1 MLLLK
6 DSYLTK
12 LKLNVLSENNY
23 WVDRCSDEEMFEFTR
38 KVAAH
43 ELCPNRNNE
52 LGEIKH
58 WFEQNSRRRTKYEKQ
73 LSLRELKDRLNLCGY
88 ETVEDGRFIEIIE
101 TESGLRK
108 EKIIKKFRVHDTD
121 TGSTQVQI
129 AILTE
134 EIKELTEHL
143 KQHKHDYSSRRGL
156 LKKVGE
162 RRKLLKYL
170 QKNLE
175 LNFMYENDLDNI
187 IIINNLNDLE
197 GVLK

>member
-1 MLLLK
+1 MFLGKAHKKMLDK
-6 DSYLTK
+6 K
-12 LKLNVLSENNY
+12 
-23 WVDRCSDEEMFEFTR
+23 
-38 KVAAH
+38 
-43 ELCPNRNNE
+43 
-52 LGEIKH
+52 I
-58 WFEQNSRRRTKYEKQ
+58 
-73 LSLRELKDRLNLCGY
+73 
-88 ETVEDGRFIEIIE
+88 
-101 TESGLRK
+101 K

-170 QKNLE
+170 QKESEVQFRE
-175 LNFMYENDLDNI
+175 LAEKLKLKIANKLIAEEEEAKLKEKKYAPVDSEDTIEEPKDLVDEVI
-187 IIINNLNDLE
+187 E
-197 GVLK
+197 E